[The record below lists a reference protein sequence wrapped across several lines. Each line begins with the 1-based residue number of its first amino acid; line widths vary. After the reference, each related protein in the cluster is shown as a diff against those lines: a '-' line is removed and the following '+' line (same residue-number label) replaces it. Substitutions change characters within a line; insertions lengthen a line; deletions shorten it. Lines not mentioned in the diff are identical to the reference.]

1 VTGGMSHERDDTGW
15 LKRGNQ
21 RAAVA
26 QVIRKPMAATEICS
40 AARVINPRIQLRDI
54 WYLLREMQ
62 NRKLVLCRNPR
73 LVTGRLYELT
83 ARGQQAVASAFS
95 ISIVPASQQPDWRKY
110 SWVVRARIRRL
121 TLLGLDH
128 LQEMSGTSQT
138 ATGVRKHLR
147 SEHAVAL
154 NPVVKALKDLL
165 RLGLVKE
172 AGVTKQRCCKLYRV
186 TPAGHRIVEQLRR

>member
-1 VTGGMSHERDDTGW
+1 MSQERDDTGW
-15 LKRGNQ
+15 LKRGKQ

-26 QVIRKPMAATEICS
+26 QVIRKPVTATEICA
-40 AARVINPRIQLRDI
+40 AARMINSHVQLRDI
-54 WYLLREMQ
+54 WYLLKEMQ
-62 NRKLVLCRNPR
+62 KRKLVLCRNPR

-83 ARGQQAVASAFS
+83 ARGQHAVASAFS
-95 ISIVPASQQPDWRKY
+95 IPIARASEHPDWRKY
-110 SWVVRARIRRL
+110 SWVVRAKIRRM
-121 TLLGLDH
+121 TLLSLDH
-128 LQEMSGTSQT
+128 LQEKSGTPQT

-186 TPAGHRIVEQLRR
+186 TPAGKRIIEQLRR